1 MEKMEMAF
9 VQPLI
14 AVLISSAVAI
24 RAYRKKSLNFSGA
37 VAGFLVMALH
47 FAVNYRFGVILL
59 VFFFSSSKLTKVGQE
74 KKKQIDADFKE
85 GGQRNWIQVISNSGI
100 ASALALTIWILQ
112 GSEDQCLDT
121 KQSTIITALIGGILG
136 HYCCCN
142 GDTWSSELGVLSD
155 AQPRLITTF
164 KHVRKG
170 TNGGVTNAGLL
181 AAAAAGGVIGVAFVL
196 FGFLTA
202 KCTLEVALKQL
213 LVIPV
218 SAVAGLSGSL
228 IDSILGATLQFSG
241 YCTVRNKV
249 VGKPGPTVKRISGI
263 SILDNNA
270 VNFVSVMLT
279 SVLTSLACAYIF

>member
-1 MEKMEMAF
+1 MEKMAF

-14 AVLISSAVAI
+14 AVLISSTVAI
-24 RAYRKKSLNFSGA
+24 RAYRKNSLNFSGA
-37 VAGFLVMALH
+37 VAGFLVMTLH

-74 KKKQIDADFKE
+74 KKKRIDADFKE

-100 ASALALTIWILQ
+100 ASALALIIWNLN

-121 KQSTIITALIGGILG
+121 KQSTIVTALIGGILG

-181 AAAAAGGVIGVAFVL
+181 AAAAAGGVIGLSFML
-196 FGFLTA
+196 FGFLTT
-202 KCTLEVALKQL
+202 KCALEVSLKQL
-213 LVIPV
+213 LVIPL
-218 SAVAGLSGSL
+218 SAVAGLCGSL
-228 IDSILGATLQFSG
+228 IDSILGATLQFNG
-241 YCTVRNKV
+241 FCTVRNKV

-270 VNFVSVMLT
+270 VNFVSVLLT